1 MKYILYRSYGNIE
14 NEDRKHELVAVE
26 YGKDI
31 YEATDSLIRAV
42 SDDLSEMSEYVG
54 CKTTA
59 FAPEMIQSFF
69 KVKKYKYVIV
79 RQCWN
84 RGSSLPL
91 PVVRS
96 WGIPPWFL

>member
-79 RQCWN
+79 GQ
-84 RGSSLPL
+84 
-91 PVVRS
+91 V
-96 WGIPPWFL
+96 IPPNAKENILIEYGIIEESE